1 MLMVPPKI
9 APKQWNCR
17 SVVTET
23 LLVFRAVS
31 RRTSPVSKLALRP
44 AKRDGAVGL
53 ISRMNM
59 GARLLDN
66 TNFDL
71 LRGGML

>member
-44 AKRDGAVGL
+44 AKRGGAVGL
-53 ISRMNM
+53 
-59 GARLLDN
+59 
-66 TNFDL
+66 
-71 LRGGML
+71 